1 MVINEL
7 QISKVDIESDDVEN
21 IDSSVYGD
29 ELISYLTELFEIV
42 ISGSSGRR
50 FEFDRKTT
58 EVRAQI
64 TRLNNSE
71 DFIDITNIIANRL
84 LKSESEAQV
93 QMDKLDVTIL
103 KGIVVQ
109 AVIDDDSVEKFIIC
123 KADHND
129 FLDDVNYE
137 LKRGLPV
144 KKKAFKAFVCEMN
157 NQDEVEEVLVYDT
170 NPKDTKYW
178 WSDFLELSKVFTDEY
193 NTEKAFNAIDK
204 GVFNRIKKKH
214 PQDYTYLRNSTV
226 KYFRSSDSFEMNDFL
241 DNGIGNYEP
250 YDAELDIENLK
261 SKIRDLPS
269 KKRAPFDNQFTI
281 VKEKVKARFKNTVKL
296 TEQINL
302 EIKQDVPE
310 NAILAHEDPDGSKYV
325 KIRSDEGYKYFKKNN
340 IQN

>member
-1 MVINEL
+1 MEIIKL
-7 QISKVDIESDDVEN
+7 QISKVDIEKDDVEN

-29 ELISYLTELFEIV
+29 ELLDYLTELFEIV

-71 DFIDITNIIANRL
+71 DFLDVSNVIANRL
-84 LKSESEAQV
+84 LKSESSAQV
-93 QMDKLDVTIL
+93 RMDKLDIIIL
-103 KGIVVQ
+103 KGIIVQ
-109 AVIDDDSVEKFIIC
+109 AIINDESSEKFIIC

-129 FLDDVNYE
+129 FLDDVNYK
-137 LKRGLPV
+137 LARGLPV
-144 KKKAFKAFVCEMN
+144 KKKAFKAFVCDLN
-157 NQDEVEEVLVYDT
+157 GVDEIEEVLVYDT

-204 GVFNRIKKKH
+204 GVFNRIKKKY

-226 KYFRSSDSFEMNDFL
+226 RYFRSNDSFEMNDFL

-250 YDAELDIENLK
+250 YDSDLDIKTIKNKVRE
-261 SKIRDLPS
+261 LPE
-269 KKRAPFDNQFTI
+269 KKNAPFDKQFTI

-296 TEQINL
+296 TDQINL

-310 NAILAHEDPDGSKYV
+310 NTILAHEEPDGSKYV
-325 KIRSDEGYKYFKKNN
+325 KIRSDEGYKYFKKNKSTN
-340 IQN
+340 